1 VNSLHSF
8 SNHVCGLTAKTVKAG
23 THTFGT
29 GVTRVGE
36 RDVASVPSKSSISN
50 PFSFSTRW
58 SNPHPGFASM
68 MNNRKRPLSVEFKNF
83 VVSDVLRSQG
93 INDLDTVVSQNKLWS
108 YPKQVS
114 ASSKSKRTH
123 KFEESLNTV
132 CENQQTIGRKE
143 REQDQRGTR
152 PNIVASGAKDLIH
165 IPSIAG
171 ETK

>member
-1 VNSLHSF
+1 MNSLHSF
-8 SNHVCGLTAKTVKAG
+8 SNHVRGLTAKTVKAG
-23 THTFGT
+23 THTFGI
-29 GVTRVGE
+29 GVTRI
-36 RDVASVPSKSSISN
+36 RKWNIASVPSKSSIGN

-58 SNPHPGFASM
+58 SNPHPGFASL
-68 MNNRKRPLSVEFKNF
+68 MNDRKSPLRVEFKNF
-83 VVSDVLRSQG
+83 FVSDVLRSQG
-93 INDLDTVVSQNKLWS
+93 INDLDTIVSQDKLWS

-114 ASSKSKRTH
+114 ASSKSKRAQ
-123 KFEESLNTV
+123 KFKESLNTV

-152 PNIVASGAKDLIH
+152 PNVVASGAKDLIH